1 MLRVAGNTAGLVA
14 TGGVVDCALRARM
27 ADASDGDSTFDVEA
41 GAGAGRETGTE
52 TRAGETETARPPP
65 PATPPLANAGAAQDI
80 AISIAMEKVVFFM
93 VFLSSTIAHS
103 TLGYCL
109 LLLRGVGCYR
119 VGTLNQFKVIFI
131 TNAQAIVDV
140 LLELLTHGNR
150 SLVLVTHRLTVDSF
164 GVSHLLLELT

>member
-1 MLRVAGNTAGLVA
+1 
-14 TGGVVDCALRARM
+14 M

-103 TLGYCL
+103 TPGYGL
-109 LLLRGVGCYR
+109 LLLRVVGCYR
-119 VGTLNQFKVIFI
+119 VGTLDQFKVIFT
-131 TNAQAIVDV
+131 TNAQTVVDV
-140 LLELLTHGNR
+140 FLELLAYGNR
-150 SLVLVTHRLTVDSF
+150 NLF
-164 GVSHLLLELT
+164 LELDCDFIISRCHCYSLLQTLLCGIRVVTQLQVGNMWLTIF